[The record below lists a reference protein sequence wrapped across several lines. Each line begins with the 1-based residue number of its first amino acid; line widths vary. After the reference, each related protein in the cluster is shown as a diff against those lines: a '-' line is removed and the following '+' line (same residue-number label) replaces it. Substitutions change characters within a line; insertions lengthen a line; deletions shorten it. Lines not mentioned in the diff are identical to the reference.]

1 MPLERSPQFKKQ
13 KWWPQP
19 HDIDGSCSFEVDNG
33 SIDTT
38 IVPIAFYDEGLGA
51 PSAIETNPEN
61 AAFAIVADQANCF
74 VGSRINMIMAEFR
87 WSLTSK
93 FFDDNLPGIRFATM
107 PIFMAFI
114 NDYTAIDELTSLEI
128 QDVLE
133 MQTESTDRQ
142 GGPLYVAAAD
152 MVEKTAGLG
161 NLGAN
166 TPFLDTDVGIEG
178 VAFSEENYYDML
190 AHNTLSE
197 KLKSVQGGLKWEVLN
212 ANRPF
217 IKKKYFIRPRT
228 KAMNPF
234 TYFGI
239 LIHVPEQGDVNQIGV
254 ITRDYTA
261 ATVYVDVDWSIRYN
275 EWNPEFAFGKVTA

>member
-1 MPLERSPQFKKQ
+1 MPQEKSPRFMKQ

-19 HDIDGSCSFEVDNG
+19 HDIDGSCTFEVDNG

-38 IVPIAFYDEGLGA
+38 IVPLAFYDEGLGA

-61 AAFAIVADQANCF
+61 AAFAIINDQANCF
-74 VGSRINMIMAEFR
+74 VGSRINMINAKFTIA
-87 WSLTSK
+87 LTSK
-93 FFDDNLPGIRFATM
+93 FFDDNLPAISIATM
-107 PIFMAFI
+107 PIFLAFI

-128 QDVLE
+128 QDILE
-133 MQTESTDRQ
+133 FQTESTDRQ

-152 MVEKTAGLG
+152 MVEKATGLG

-190 AHNTLSE
+190 AHTTLSE
-197 KLKSVQGGLKWEVLN
+197 KLKSVQGGLKWEVLT
-212 ANRPF
+212 ANRPV
-217 IKKKYFIRPRT
+217 IKKRFFIRPRT

-234 TYFGI
+234 TYFGVM
-239 LIHVPEQGDVNQIGV
+239 LHVPEQGDVNQIGV
-254 ITRDYTA
+254 LTRDYTA
-261 ATVYVDVDWSIRYN
+261 ATQYVDVDWHIRYN
-275 EWNPEFAFGKVTA
+275 EWNPEFNMAKV